1 MRYVSQIKIIF
12 ILFISSISFAGTPT
26 VTTFQTRITTPSGA
40 ALEAASVNFR
50 FTILDSAGTC
60 ALYVEDYANVNMSGS
75 SGIVSFSLG
84 AGAKQYPAGLVS
96 MYEVFNNSAPSFPCQ
111 AGGTYVPG
119 PTDRR
124 QIVMQFN
131 DGSGWQ
137 TLPQLAINSVFYSNY
152 AIRSENLGSYPAN
165 DYLRPVT
172 LPTCTASQS
181 LRWDGT
187 TFTCITAGGG
197 GGGSMTGVTSIS
209 NASGDISLAA
219 ASGTGSVLVSSNT
232 QSISTTTGA
241 LVVTG
246 GVGVSGAINTA
257 GNITSSGTISAG
269 ATVSANTSMYTPQ
282 LYGTSTPS
290 GNILIDGTSNATR
303 GHVLLAPSGGNVGI
317 GTTTPTAILDVFGGT
332 SLTGNGRGINL
343 MAENAYSSGPVD
355 YAGGKI
361 TIKAGRGYVYGGA
374 GDVSIAAGDSSS
386 GGTGATLVLGGAP
399 YQTAGTATLTGGGGW
414 NGMGNVTIQGGAS
427 TPVGYVLL
435 QPSGGKVGIG
445 TSTPAYPLHVV
456 GVAGIGDGT
465 IRMGGSGWG
474 EVGAVNIGINN
485 SVGYSNSIAVGNTN
499 NTGAGDSSTALG
511 FHNSAAADASTAVGF
526 YNTSG
531 QHGVAVGYMNSASQS
546 NGVAIGISNT
556 LSAANTIAIGNG
568 ITNAVASS
576 LMIGPSNTAKMTI
589 LSSGNVGVG
598 TTSPAYA
605 LSVSGDVNVTGNF
618 RVNGAVFTGVGGGAM
633 SGVTSISNAS
643 GDITLAPTAATG
655 AVQVNSGTASTSPST
670 GALVVSGGIGASGGI
685 YSGGAISAGSSVYAV
700 TSMFSPQLYGTSTP
714 SGNILIDGTS
724 NATKGNVILAS
735 AGGKVGA
742 GTASPS
748 ATLHVVGADGASSS
762 SPHASPLFTVA
773 GGNGFA
779 TGNGN
784 GGSISISAGG
794 SSGTGTAGT
803 VLIMGGAG
811 ASAGGS
817 VTIAGGSGNT
827 GGDLVLKSGDNWA
840 RQGANAVITVGAA
853 GTINTGSV
861 TIQSGNSNGSAGS
874 NTGSINIFTPSAN
887 AGFTATAGDLNLT
900 AGNGQFG
907 GTGGAVNITAG
918 NGGATNVNGS
928 NVVITPGAKGGSG
941 SDGSIILAQSR
952 GKVAI
957 GTSTPAEKLHVV
969 GNIAATG
976 QIAGGSQT
984 ITGGTTSIDWN
995 NGNAIMTD
1003 YDCGS
1008 PLQFANLRD
1017 GGSYA
1022 LVVTGT
1028 GTAQCNFST
1037 TTTGTG
1043 AATVNYRFKPANG
1056 VRTSSSYTVYT
1067 LLRVGTT
1074 VLVSWTSGF

>member
-197 GGGSMTGVTSIS
+197 GSMTGVTSIS
-209 NASGDISLAA
+209 NVSGDISLAA

-232 QSISTTTGA
+232 QSTSTTTGA

-257 GNITSSGTISAG
+257 GNITSGGAISAG
-269 ATVSANTSMYTPQ
+269 STVSANTSMYTPQ

-290 GNILIDGTSNATR
+290 GSIKIDGTSNATH
-303 GHVLLAPSGGNVGI
+303 GHVLLVPSGGNVGI

-355 YAGGKI
+355 YVGGKI

-435 QPSGGKVGIG
+435 QPAGGKVGIG

-474 EVGAVNIGINN
+474 EAGAVNIGINN

-511 FHNSAAADASTAVGF
+511 YHNSAAADASTAVGF

-531 QHGVAVGYMNSASQS
+531 QHGTAVGYMNSASQL
-546 NGVAIGISNT
+546 NGVAIGVSNT

-589 LSSGNVGVG
+589 LSSGDVGV
-598 TTSPAYA
+598 
-605 LSVSGDVNVTGNF
+605 
-618 RVNGAVFTGVGGGAM
+618 
-633 SGVTSISNAS
+633 
-643 GDITLAPTAATG
+643 
-655 AVQVNSGTASTSPST
+655 
-670 GALVVSGGIGASGGI
+670 
-685 YSGGAISAGSSVYAV
+685 
-700 TSMFSPQLYGTSTP
+700 
-714 SGNILIDGTS
+714 
-724 NATKGNVILAS
+724 
-735 AGGKVGA
+735 
-742 GTASPS
+742 
-748 ATLHVVGADGASSS
+748 
-762 SPHASPLFTVA
+762 
-773 GGNGFA
+773 
-779 TGNGN
+779 
-784 GGSISISAGG
+784 
-794 SSGTGTAGT
+794 
-803 VLIMGGAG
+803 
-811 ASAGGS
+811 
-817 VTIAGGSGNT
+817 
-827 GGDLVLKSGDNWA
+827 
-840 RQGANAVITVGAA
+840 
-853 GTINTGSV
+853 
-861 TIQSGNSNGSAGS
+861 
-874 NTGSINIFTPSAN
+874 
-887 AGFTATAGDLNLT
+887 
-900 AGNGQFG
+900 
-907 GTGGAVNITAG
+907 
-918 NGGATNVNGS
+918 
-928 NVVITPGAKGGSG
+928 
-941 SDGSIILAQSR
+941 
-952 GKVAI
+952 

-976 QIAGGSQT
+976 QIASGSQT

-1017 GGSYA
+1017 GGSYT
-1022 LVVTGT
+1022 LVVTST

-1043 AATVNYRFKPANG
+1043 AATVSYRFKPANG